1 MNAPRPVFLIG
12 LAALIAGGAP
22 QPAPGGARRTAWPP
36 EISGAARLPDG
47 RLLLVD
53 DETRDAVFLWNSS
66 PGEEPVR
73 VALATSLDD
82 LEGAAADSTGLVYLL
97 TSHSATKSGKLRAD
111 RQRIARLRLGGGASA
126 PRVEVVSDLRGPLGL
141 LLTGDEAHPGGGLNL
156 EGLAWY
162 PQGDELLLG
171 VRAPLRS
178 GLALIVGLRPAGGLF
193 EPARPAGDLG
203 PLHPTVAALDLGGRG
218 VRSLDFDPWRR
229 AILILAGPAADGHEG
244 SAIYL
249 WTPGETG
256 VQLLRVPGLGEIRQP
271 EAVVALG
278 PPGPDGASPI
288 CVIGEGAAPVH
299 LTAQP

>member
-1 MNAPRPVFLIG
+1 MNAPRPVFLIA
-12 LAALIAGGAP
+12 LAAVIAAGAARP
-22 QPAPGGARRTAWPP
+22 SPGRGRAAAWPP

-53 DETRDAVFLWNSS
+53 DETRDAVFVWNGR

-73 VALATSLDD
+73 IALSISLDD

-97 TSHSATKSGKLRAD
+97 TSHSLTRSGKLRAD
-111 RQRIARLRLGGGASA
+111 RQRIARLRVVGESA
-126 PRVEVVSDLRGPLGL
+126 TGVEVAADLRAALGL
-141 LLTGDEAHPGGGLNL
+141 LLTGDEAHPGVPLNL

-162 PQGDELLLG
+162 PQGDALLLG

-178 GLALIVGLRPAGGLF
+178 GRALVVGLRPAGGLF
-193 EPARPAGDLG
+193 DPSRPAGDLG

-218 VRSLDFDPWRR
+218 VRSLEFDPWRR

-249 WTPGETG
+249 WTPGETRS
-256 VQLLRVPGLGEIRQP
+256 QLLRVPGLGEIRQP
-271 EAVVALG
+271 EGVVVLG

-288 CVIGEGAAPVH
+288 CVIGEGGAPVH
-299 LTAQP
+299 LTARP